1 MQNLIGRCLMCKDP
15 LLVITESI
23 TGRKRP
29 LCPKCEDFVNKKTK
43 QSFDKRGRP
52 VRNKEIIFP
61 SVE

>member
-1 MQNLIGRCLMCKDP
+1 MKNLVGKCLMCKDP

-29 LCPKCEDFVNKKTK
+29 LCPKCEEFVNKKTR
-43 QSFDKRGRP
+43 QGRSKRGER
-52 VRNKEIIFP
+52 VSNKEIIFP